1 VAILQGPVTGKTLIS
16 ERGGREKKGA
26 TMTEATTDDPESG
39 VNAEHWGR
47 VYETTADDAVSWYEP
62 EPRAS
67 LEALALADIPVRASL
82 VDVGAGSSRLVEH
95 LLDRGATDL
104 TVVDIASSAFETTR
118 SRLGSRASKVDWL
131 VADVTQWRPYRLFEV
146 WHDRAVFHFMTEPGQ
161 RDGYGAA
168 LRTATSAGSWLVI
181 ATFADDGPER
191 RSGLPVKR
199 YSGPGLIAE
208 FASDFVAHDVW
219 RDEHRSPG
227 GAIQPFTWAVM
238 RRR

>member
-1 VAILQGPVTGKTLIS
+1 MAIFPDPVMGKTLTS
-16 ERGGREKKGA
+16 EKGVPMEMAEK
-26 TMTEATTDDPESG
+26 MTEAATDTPKPD
-39 VNAEHWGR
+39 VDAEHWGR

-104 TVVDIASSAFETTR
+104 TVVDIAASAFETSR
-118 SRLGSRASKVDWL
+118 ARLGPRAGRVDWA
-131 VADVTQWRPYRLFEV
+131 VADGTQWRSDRLFDV
-146 WHDRAVFHFMTEPGQ
+146 WHDRAVFHFMTEPAQ
-161 RDGYGAA
+161 RDGYRAA

-191 RSGLPVKR
+191 CSGLPVQR

-208 FASDFVAHDVW
+208 FGSDFVAHDVW

-227 GAIQPFTWAVM
+227 GVIQPFTWAVM

>member
-1 VAILQGPVTGKTLIS
+1 VAIFPDLVTAKILIS
-16 ERGGREKKGA
+16 ERGGPMGKRE
-26 TMTEATTDDPESG
+26 TMTDAATDTGKPDVD
-39 VNAEHWGR
+39 AEHWGR
-47 VYETTADDAVSWYEP
+47 VYETAADDAVSWYEP

-67 LEALALADIPVRASL
+67 LEAFALADIPVRASL

-104 TVVDIASSAFETTR
+104 TVVDIASSAFETPR
-118 SRLGSRASKVDWL
+118 SRLGSRASEVDWA
-131 VADVTQWRPYRLFEV
+131 VADVTQWRPDRLFDV
-146 WHDRAVFHFMTEPGQ
+146 WHDRAVFHFMTEPAQ
-161 RDGYGAA
+161 RDGYRAA
-168 LRTATSAGSWLVI
+168 LRTATSAGAWLVI

-191 RSGLPVKR
+191 CSGLPVQR

-227 GAIQPFTWAVM
+227 GVIQPFTWAVM

>member
-1 VAILQGPVTGKTLIS
+1 VAIFPDPVMGKTLTS
-16 ERGGREKKGA
+16 EKGVPMEMAEK
-26 TMTEATTDDPESG
+26 MTEAATDTPKPD
-39 VNAEHWGR
+39 VDAEHWGR

-104 TVVDIASSAFETTR
+104 TVVDIAASAFETSR
-118 SRLGSRASKVDWL
+118 ARLGPRAGRVDWA
-131 VADVTQWRPYRLFEV
+131 VADVTQWRSDRLFDV
-146 WHDRAVFHFMTEPGQ
+146 WHDRAVFHFMTEPAQ
-161 RDGYGAA
+161 RDGYRAA

-191 RSGLPVKR
+191 CSGLPVQR

-208 FASDFVAHDVW
+208 FGSDFVAHDVW

-227 GAIQPFTWAVM
+227 GVIQPFTWAVM